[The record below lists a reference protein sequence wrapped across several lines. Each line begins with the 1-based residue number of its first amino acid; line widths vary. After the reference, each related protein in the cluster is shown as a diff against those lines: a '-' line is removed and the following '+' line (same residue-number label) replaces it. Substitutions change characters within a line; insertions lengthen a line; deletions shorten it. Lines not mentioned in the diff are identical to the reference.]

1 MLYITGDTHG
11 DHNRFVKFRR
21 KLFKKK
27 GDVCIVCGDFGFVW
41 DNSPT
46 EKKSLQKLEML
57 NCRILFIE
65 GTHDNINLLQ
75 SFPEDTVFK
84 GKSRKLAK
92 NVWWLQRGEIYDIE
106 DKKVFVLGGG
116 HSADADERIPGMTWW
131 EEELPTC
138 EELEYAQENL
148 KKNGNKVDYIITHQR
163 PSIGIGKTDS
173 RASRANALTDFLW
186 EISRTVEYEHWYFG
200 GDHLDKTISRRMTA
214 VFREIIGPL
223 EKIKETR

>member
-11 DHNRFVKFRR
+11 DLTRFVKFRR

-41 DNSPT
+41 DNSPI
-46 EKKSLQKLEML
+46 EKKNLQKLEML
-57 NCRILFIE
+57 NCCILFVE
-65 GTHDNINLLQ
+65 GTHDNIGLLH

-84 GKSRKLAK
+84 GKARKLAK
-92 NVWWLQRGEIYDIE
+92 NVWWLQRGEIYEIE

-116 HSADADERIPGMTWW
+116 HSADADERITGMTWW
-131 EEELPTC
+131 EEELPTG

-163 PSIGIGKTDS
+163 PSIEIG
-173 RASRANALTDFLW
+173 
-186 EISRTVEYEHWYFG
+186 
-200 GDHLDKTISRRMTA
+200 
-214 VFREIIGPL
+214 
-223 EKIKETR
+223 